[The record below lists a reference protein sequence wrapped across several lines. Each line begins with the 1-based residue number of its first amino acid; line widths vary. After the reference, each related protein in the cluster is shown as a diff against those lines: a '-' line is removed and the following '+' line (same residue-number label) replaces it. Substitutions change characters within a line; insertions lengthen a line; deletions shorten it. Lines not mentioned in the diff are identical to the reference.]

1 MKVVI
6 IITCHLPG
14 VNSDDFD
21 AEPVQ
26 FSRFIELFRNRLQIQ
41 LIFPLRRNLKRI
53 RSVGQTFLKGSG
65 TPMPFRKHARTC
77 NISTY
82 CPACGIT
89 LEHWHRQLSRLQY
102 LRDGAGLSFT
112 VKLFFLAFKQL
123 LSLSSSKPLYLG
135 TFRAITSEW
144 SKYKHSL
151 GTQKLLLD
159 MVMPLEGIISTSYY
173 PDYIVDE
180 FLKSLGNILEGQTGP
195 HIDSVVQK
203 LHRFQHP
210 IYTKALDVIARARA
224 LSS

>member
-41 LIFPLRRNLKRI
+41 LIFPLRNLKRI

-65 TPMPFRKHARTC
+65 TPMPFREHARTC

-89 LEHWHRQLSRLQY
+89 WSIDNCRGCNISVTALGLASR
-102 LRDGAGLSFT
+102 
-112 VKLFFLAFKQL
+112 
-123 LSLSSSKPLYLG
+123 SSSFSLRSSSCYPCPRQNRFILARSGPLHLSG
-135 TFRAITSEW
+135 A
-144 SKYKHSL
+144 
-151 GTQKLLLD
+151 
-159 MVMPLEGIISTSYY
+159 STSIHSEHKSYSS
-173 PDYIVDE
+173 IWLCH
-180 FLKSLGNILEGQTGP
+180 LK
-195 HIDSVVQK
+195 
-203 LHRFQHP
+203 
-210 IYTKALDVIARARA
+210 A
-224 LSS
+224 